1 MRLRLGVLS
10 FVVLLV
16 GWELLARLHW
26 VNPFF
31 TSQPTAIAEALTR
44 AARSGELVRN
54 IAVSLAE
61 FFLGYFAA
69 SVIGV
74 LTGLIAGRIPVFEYA
89 LEPFLVFI
97 YSAPLIAFYPLFVI
111 WFGLGGRTVVAITFL
126 LAVAPITANT
136 LSGMKAVNPAL
147 IRAARSFGAKEQ
159 DVLWKVVI
167 PASVPMIMAGL
178 RLGIGRAL
186 TGVVVSELFGAT
198 AGLGFS
204 MAYYGGLLKTADML
218 ASLWVIVVLGVI
230 CTQGLSAIE
239 AHFDSW
245 RT

>member
-1 MRLRLGVLS
+1 
-10 FVVLLV
+10 
-16 GWELLARLHW
+16 
-26 VNPFF
+26 
-31 TSQPTAIAEALTR
+31 
-44 AARSGELVRN
+44 
-54 IAVSLAE
+54 
-61 FFLGYFAA
+61 
-69 SVIGV
+69 
-74 LTGLIAGRIPVFEYA
+74 
-89 LEPFLVFI
+89 
-97 YSAPLIAFYPLFVI
+97 
-111 WFGLGGRTVVAITFL
+111 VVAITFL

-218 ASLWVIVVLGVI
+218 ASLSVIVVLGVI

>member
-218 ASLWVIVVLGVI
+218 ASLSVIVVLGVI